1 MREPRPIRALL
12 IHSTQRVHG
21 SPLGLNTSPASLL
34 QGSAQEV
41 YGAMLWPANGI
52 LGKPHWPSS
61 QGPTTRPNI
70 PNGSLR
76 PEAQAL
82 PERGGGWGLGRTGM
96 GPSAA
101 VTHPVISW
109 TFIHFPLNYVLLK
122 MVLFGFFTAL
132 ACSRLLCVPGN
143 C

>member
-1 MREPRPIRALL
+1 MSKLRPLSYPQDTTRPWQPPWTKHL
-12 IHSTQRVHG
+12 TCQ
-21 SPLGLNTSPASLL
+21 PP

-41 YGAMLWPANGI
+41 YGAKLPAGQWDS
-52 LGKPHWPSS
+52 GKATLALQPRSHYPA
-61 QGPTTRPNI
+61 PY

-82 PERGGGWGLGRTGM
+82 QERGWGWGLGRTDM

-122 MVLFGFFTAL
+122 MVLFGFSMAR